1 MVPAGTP
8 LTAVLLLA
16 KAPRPGVVKTRL
28 AEAIGP
34 EAAAAVYR
42 SLGRAVVQRVG
53 AQFPLTVWYEPRGAV
68 EEMRAWLGDWEYQ
81 PQPGGDLGERLRHSV
96 AVHFERG
103 DRPVVAIGA
112 DAPGVDVSIV
122 SDAITALRSAD
133 VVLGPAVDGG
143 YYLIGL
149 NRDVPG
155 VFDGITWGGP
165 TVLDE
170 TLTNLGRAHAS
181 VALLPV
187 LRDVD
192 TVDDMHALGI
202 QCP

>member
-1 MVPAGTP
+1 M
-8 LTAVLLLA
+8 TAVLLLA

-28 AEAIGP
+28 AKAIGP
-34 EAAAAVYR
+34 AEAATVYR
-42 SLGRAVVQRVG
+42 SLGRAVVKRVG
-53 AQFPLTVWYEPRGAV
+53 TQFPLTIWYEPRDAV
-68 EEMRAWLGDWEYQ
+68 EEMRAWLGEWEYQ
-81 PQPGGDLGERLRHSV
+81 PQPGGDLGERLRH
-96 AVHFERG
+96 AFRVHFERG
-103 DRPVVAIGA
+103 DRPVIAIGA
-112 DAPGVDVSIV
+112 DAPGVSVSTV
-122 SDAITALRSAD
+122 SDAIKALRTAD

-149 NRDVPG
+149 KRHVPG
-155 VFDGITWGGP
+155 LFDGITWGGP

-170 TLTNLGRAHAS
+170 TLTNVGRASAR

-202 QCP
+202 RCP